1 MVGQNDDDNRRYSIN
16 LRVDV
21 DKYAMLEQLRTTG
34 FGISK
39 TERNRSDVYNEI
51 LGFGLQVHLIRAELG
66 DRDFQRFWEIIHNL
80 NLRGLNL
87 EGVERLLV
95 GKKGK

>member
-1 MVGQNDDDNRRYSIN
+1 MKFAAPEDDNRRISIN
-16 LRVDV
+16 LRLDV

-51 LGFGLQVHLIRAELG
+51 LGFGLQVQMIRAELG
-66 DRDFQRFWEIIHNL
+66 DKDFQKFWEIIHNL
-80 NLRGLNL
+80 NLRALNL
-87 EGVERLLV
+87 EGVEKLII
-95 GKKGK
+95 GKKK